1 MESQHPSAALSELVA
16 VVRVVVCSGAVV
28 MVEGAVAKGCERD
41 EG

>member
-1 MESQHPSAALSELVA
+1 MESQHPSAALSVVA